1 MKNNIKL
8 ALLLGSMLLNWNC
21 TDLEEN
27 ILDESLN
34 PSTEGIDEAV
44 AAIAPVYANANNN
57 IWRHTNYFS
66 MQEISTDEAIL
77 PYRGGTDWG
86 DGGKF
91 SDLYRHAMTPG
102 NRIMSDVWNGVTR
115 HIARSVSAIN
125 ALEPLAETNPQA
137 VVYLAE
143 AKAIWFGVR

>member
-66 MQEISTDEAIL
+66 MQE
-77 PYRGGTDWG
+77 
-86 DGGKF
+86 K
-91 SDLYRHAMTPG
+91 
-102 NRIMSDVWNGVTR
+102 
-115 HIARSVSAIN
+115 N
-125 ALEPLAETNPQA
+125 ALGTIIRSKMKCSTYNLDE
-137 VVYLAE
+137 
-143 AKAIWFGVR
+143 